1 MTEDPYQYNAQGA
14 PATTTSNFKKP
25 YNPLNRPEIHFGRFT
40 AALLIYAG
48 LLTALILLLHHFAV
62 PHILLICLGFT
73 FVYGCVIGRRAVI
86 WLVHVYQR
94 LAPDHVRLRC
104 VFTPS
109 CSEYMI
115 ASVQKY
121 GLFRG
126 VWRGICRLHRC
137 HYPNCG
143 EDLP

>member
-1 MTEDPYQYNAQGA
+1 MTEDPYKFDARGA
-14 PATTTSNFKKP
+14 PVLNPTPFERP
-25 YNPLNRPEIHFGRFT
+25 YNPLNRPEIHFGRFA
-40 AALLIYAG
+40 AALLIWIGVTVG
-48 LLTALILLLHHFAV
+48 LVFVLRHFDV
-62 PHILLICLGFT
+62 PYIPLICIGWTL
-73 FVYGCVIGRRAVI
+73 VYGCLIGKRAVI
-86 WLVHVYQR
+86 WLVHVYQHC
-94 LAPDHVRLRC
+94 APDHVRLRC

-115 ASVQKY
+115 GSVQKY

-126 VWRGICRLHRC
+126 VWRGIKRLHRC